1 MKTTQEKQQ
10 AAAKERDAGLN
21 CAQSVLKQFVDPAH
35 EEYATKIC
43 AGFGGGM
50 KTGNVC
56 GALTAGIMAL
66 GQNLASAAPS
76 CNPLADEPAREL
88 TRRFLETMGH
98 ADCLDI
104 IGYNVNIPEER
115 EVAASK
121 GIMAKQCKLAI
132 NTVIEIVD
140 EMIAAKAAK

>member
-10 AAAKERDAGLN
+10 AAAKEREAGLN
-21 CAQSVLKQFVDPAH
+21 CAQSVFKQFVDTAH
-35 EEYATKIC
+35 EDLAIKNC

-50 KTGNVC
+50 KTGSVC

-66 GQNLASAAPS
+66 GYNLAQADPT
-76 CNPLADEPAREL
+76 CNTLADEPAREL
-88 TRRFLETMGH
+88 TRRFLETMQH
-98 ADCLDI
+98 EDCLDI

-115 EVAASK
+115 EIAANK

-140 EMIAAKAAK
+140 EMINSKAAK